1 MRGWYRIG
9 SIGVLAV
16 AMMLVL
22 GSRPGMAQLGVGTAQ
37 ARAHVYLLRGLMN
50 IFSLGMDTLAAKIQR
65 RGIYATVHN
74 HAEWSSARRSD
85 CRRISRW
92 QGRPDHHYWVFARRG
107 CGDGNV
113 GLPGPERC
121 SVLSSLALG
130 PSHSNGHHGSVCFS
144 SFPAYRWNRHRRTNS
159 HIGGAQDRRRGGLR
173 PL

>member
-22 GSRPGMAQLGVGTAQ
+22 GSRPGMAQSGVGTAQ

-74 HAEWSSARRSD
+74 HAEWQALADQAAAAYHAGKEGPIIIIGYSLGADAVMEMSAYL
-85 CRRISRW
+85 
-92 QGRPDHHYWVFARRG
+92 GRKGVQ
-107 CGDGNV
+107 
-113 GLPGPERC
+113 
-121 SVLSSLALG
+121 SLA
-130 PSHSNGHHGSVCFS
+130 P
-144 SFPAYRWNRHRRTNS
+144 
-159 HIGGAQDRRRGGLR
+159 
-173 PL
+173 